1 MRSAPVCAPVL
12 AGAGLPASRRR
23 TRVPQLPGHPVPAA
37 RPSPAAHSAHSCCDR
52 RAALLHAVV
61 CRSAPPGPCL
71 TPPLGG
77 ARRRGGRRRRGC
89 AVGRGGAR
97 RPGARAART
106 RAARPGS
113 GLCGRSAAGGG
124 GGGSGGRGRAAG
136 AGRRRVVAGGA
147 AAGGGAGAAR
157 RGGRAGTGG
166 RVRDAR
172 RADAGRGAR
181 AGGRGARG
189 RRALIQ
195 AATRLQR
202 QLDAVQGPGRPVG
215 VLGVLLRCW
224 AQAGRPRPGSCGA
237 APQGVRA
244 RARRSGPGLPARSA
258 AGRAG
263 PACDDRKK
271 VLGQMR

>member
-1 MRSAPVCAPVL
+1 MI
-12 AGAGLPASRRR
+12 ASQRCC
-23 TRVPQLPGHPVPAA
+23 TQL
-37 RPSPAAHSAHSCCDR
+37 S
-52 RAALLHAVV
+52 

-77 ARRRGGRRRRGC
+77 ARRRGSRRRRGC
-89 AVGRGGAR
+89 AVGRRGAR
-97 RPGARAART
+97 RPGACAART

-113 GLCGRSAAGGG
+113 GLCGRSAAAGG

-157 RGGRAGTGG
+157 RRGRAGAGG
-166 RVRDAR
+166 RVCGAG

-202 QLDAVQGPGRPVG
+202 QLDAVQQLGRPVG

-244 RARRSGPGLPARSA
+244 RALRSGPGLPARPLRA
-258 AGRAG
+258 ELGLPVMTGKMFWGGCERDGTCGGCAGGAG
-263 PACDDRKK
+263 GCMQGAVGKWTSGAGAHR
-271 VLGQMR
+271 LRL